1 VTAPPFD
8 RLRAALAD
16 RYALERE
23 LGRGGM
29 ATVYL
34 ARDLKHGRPVAIKVL
49 RPEIAAALGPER
61 FLREIEVAAR
71 LTHPHILPL
80 HDSGEAAGFLYYV
93 MPYIESESLRD
104 RLEREGQLPVE
115 EALRITREVASALA
129 YAHSHD
135 VVHRDIKPENIL
147 LSGGEAVVADFGIAR
162 AITQA
167 GGGGL
172 TETGIPVGT
181 PAYMSPEQ
189 ASGGGAIDG
198 RSDVYSL
205 ACVLYEM
212 LAGEPPYTGPSAQV
226 VIAKRFT
233 DPVPSVRRLRE
244 TIPPAVDAAIM
255 RALAKAPADRFG
267 TPVEF
272 ANALDRPAGARRNRA
287 GSYALIAVGI
297 SLVAALAHGLRTK
310 LLPRGDSGPAAS
322 HKMLV
327 VLPLE
332 NLGAPED
339 EYFADGLSEAIT
351 TRLGSVPSLGVIA
364 RQSAMGYKKTT
375 KSPQAIGKELGVEY
389 IVAGTVRWEKS
400 ARRPN
405 RVRVSTALM
414 RAVDA
419 NQVWAKQ
426 YDTVLAGV
434 FDVESNLAERVAG
447 ALDVALAAPEREALS
462 MTPTRDVEAHDLY
475 LKGRYFYNKQTEPDL
490 RGSIE
495 LYQQALSRDPNFA
508 LAWAGIADAWMS
520 LADNFMAPRVAYPK
534 AREAALKALSI
545 DSTLGDGLAAL
556 GAVELLYDWNFK
568 PARHDLSRAIAAH
581 PSASTVYVY
590 EGILLGALGQL
601 DSALA
606 ALRKAQ
612 ALDPLSP
619 AVRQM
624 LGLWLLYA
632 RRYDQAIRQ
641 YRSILELDPHDVS
654 AHLGLGF
661 ALFAAA
667 RDSEALAE
675 FRLAGRTPPS
685 VLAQLHRMREL
696 RSALQQLI
704 AKRTRGYW
712 DAVDI
717 AAPYAVLGE
726 RDRALAWL
734 DTAYADRSANLL
746 ALLYFPSF
754 QSIRGD
760 LRYRTLVKKIGLPDS
775 SLR

>member
-104 RLEREGQLPVE
+104 RLEREGQLPLE

-129 YAHSHD
+129 YAHNHD

-167 GGGGL
+167 GGRGL

-189 ASGGGAIDG
+189 ASGGGPIDG

-351 TRLGSVPSLGVIA
+351 TRLGTVPSLGVIA
-364 RQSAMGYKKTT
+364 RQSAMGYKRTT
-375 KSPQAIGKELGVEY
+375 KSPQALGKELGVDY
-389 IVAGTVRWEKS
+389 ILAGTVRWEKS

-419 NQVWAKQ
+419 NQLWAKQ

-434 FDVESNLAERVAG
+434 FDIESNLAQRVAG
-447 ALDVALAAPEREALS
+447 ALDVALADPERRALS
-462 MTPTRDVEAHDLY
+462 VIPTSDLQAHNLY
-475 LKGRYFYNKQTEPDL
+475 LRGRFSYEKQTEPDL
-490 RGSIE
+490 RGSID
-495 LYQQALSRDPNFA
+495 LYRQALARDPHYA
-508 LAWAGIADAWMS
+508 LAWAGIADAWIA
-520 LADNFMAPRVAYPK
+520 LADVFIAPREAYPQ

-545 DSTLGDGLAAL
+545 DSTLADGLAAL
-556 GAVELLYDWNFK
+556 GGVELLYDWNFTA
-568 PARHDLSRAIAAH
+568 ARHDLSRAIAAR
-581 PSASTVYVY
+581 PSASTVYIY
-590 EGILLGALGQL
+590 EALLLGALGRP

-606 ALRKAQ
+606 ASRKAQ

-619 AVRQM
+619 AVREWV
-624 LGLWLLYA
+624 GYWLLYA
-632 RRYDQAIRQ
+632 RRYDQAIRE
-641 YRSILELDPHDVS
+641 YRSILDLDPHDAS
-654 AHLGLGF
+654 AHMILGF
-661 ALFAAA
+661 ALLGVG
-667 RDSEALAE
+667 RDSEALAA
-675 FRLAGRTPPS
+675 FRRGGRIPPG
-685 VLAQLHRMREL
+685 VLGKLGRLREA
-696 RSALQQLI
+696 RSAIQRLI
-704 AKRTRGYW
+704 AMRTREYL
-712 DAVDI
+712 DAVLI
-717 AAPYAVLGE
+717 AAPYAFLGE

-734 DTAYADRSANLL
+734 DTAYADRSATLL
-746 ALLYFPSF
+746 SLPYMQPFDGMRGDSRFRALL
-754 QSIRGD
+754 R
-760 LRYRTLVKKIGLPDS
+760 KIGLPDS
-775 SLR
+775 SLK

>member
-1 VTAPPFD
+1 MTARSATCSPCRTSWHAPSPGNWRPGSCHSPSRSSDSLPPACRRTCCFCGVSTIWRRARRRGFARRSSASSSPSSLIRGTRWPTLASRMPTCYSGSMSTGASRRPSRCPAARPPRSRRSSSTPRVPGRPGGGAGECAAVARRGVDRGAGGAGGEGAYRPEGARGAGAAPVRERLLCRGHPRGARGRRSRVPLPAAGLRRTGRLLRVSEGRADVRPAARRSALRSAAEARRSRVTAPPFD

-34 ARDLKHGRPVAIKVL
+34 ARDLKHGRAVAIKVL

-104 RLEREGQLPVE
+104 RLEREGQLPLE

-129 YAHSHD
+129 YAHNHD

-167 GGGGL
+167 GGRGL

-189 ASGGGAIDG
+189 ASGGGPIDG

-351 TRLGSVPSLGVIA
+351 TRLGTVPSLGVIA

-447 ALDVALAAPEREALS
+447 ALDVAFAAPQREALS
-462 MTPTRDVEAHDLY
+462 TPTRDVEAHDL
-475 LKGRYFYNKQTEPDL
+475 
-490 RGSIE
+490 
-495 LYQQALSRDPNFA
+495 
-508 LAWAGIADAWMS
+508 
-520 LADNFMAPRVAYPK
+520 
-534 AREAALKALSI
+534 
-545 DSTLGDGLAAL
+545 
-556 GAVELLYDWNFK
+556 
-568 PARHDLSRAIAAH
+568 
-581 PSASTVYVY
+581 
-590 EGILLGALGQL
+590 
-601 DSALA
+601 
-606 ALRKAQ
+606 
-612 ALDPLSP
+612 
-619 AVRQM
+619 
-624 LGLWLLYA
+624 
-632 RRYDQAIRQ
+632 
-641 YRSILELDPHDVS
+641 
-654 AHLGLGF
+654 
-661 ALFAAA
+661 
-667 RDSEALAE
+667 
-675 FRLAGRTPPS
+675 
-685 VLAQLHRMREL
+685 
-696 RSALQQLI
+696 
-704 AKRTRGYW
+704 
-712 DAVDI
+712 
-717 AAPYAVLGE
+717 
-726 RDRALAWL
+726 
-734 DTAYADRSANLL
+734 
-746 ALLYFPSF
+746 
-754 QSIRGD
+754 
-760 LRYRTLVKKIGLPDS
+760 
-775 SLR
+775 

>member
-1 VTAPPFD
+1 MSSQVES
-8 RLRAALAD
+8 LRTALAD

-34 ARDLKHGRPVAIKVL
+34 ARDIRHGRPVAIKVL

-80 HDSGEAAGFLYYV
+80 HDSGEAAGFLFYV
-93 MPYIESESLRD
+93 MPYIEGESLRD
-104 RLEREGQLPVE
+104 RVEREGQLPLE
-115 EALRITREVASALA
+115 DALRITREVASALS
-129 YAHSHD
+129 YAHGHD

-162 AITQA
+162 AITRAA
-167 GGGGL
+167 GPRL
-172 TETGIPVGT
+172 TETGISVGT

-189 ASGGGAIDG
+189 ASGGAPLDG

-212 LAGEPPYTGPSAQV
+212 LVGEPPYTGPSAQV

-244 TIPPAVDAAIM
+244 TIPPAVDAAITK
-255 RALAKAPADRFG
+255 ALARSPADRSR
-267 TPVEF
+267 TPTEF
-272 ANALDRPAGARRNRA
+272 ARALDGPAGARRSPA
-287 GSYALIAVGI
+287 GSYAAIAAGVVA
-297 SLVAALAHGLRTK
+297 VAALVYGLWAK
-310 LLPRGDSGPAAS
+310 LLPRRDSENTVT

-332 NLGAPED
+332 NLGAPDD

-351 TRLGSVPSLGVIA
+351 TRLGTVPSLGVIA

-389 IVAGTVRWEKS
+389 ILAGTVRWEKS
-400 ARRPN
+400 VKRPN

-414 RAVDA
+414 RAADA
-419 NQVWAKQ
+419 NQLWAKQ

-434 FDVESNLAERVAG
+434 FDIESNLAERVAG
-447 ALDVALAAPEREALS
+447 ALDVALAAPERHALS
-462 MTPTRDVEAHDLY
+462 MTPTRNVEAHDLY
-475 LKGRYFYNKQTEPDL
+475 LKGRFFYNKQTEPDL
-490 RGSIE
+490 RNSIE
-495 LYQQALSRDPNFA
+495 LYNQALAKDPRYA
-508 LAWAGIADAWMS
+508 LAWAGIADAWTA
-520 LADNFMAPRVAYPK
+520 LADAFMAPREAYPK
-534 AREAALKALSI
+534 ARDAALKALSI

-556 GAVELLYDWNFK
+556 GGVELLYDWNFTA
-568 PARHDLSRAIAAH
+568 ARHDLGRAIAAH
-581 PSASTVYVY
+581 PSASSVYLY
-590 EGILLGALGQL
+590 QASLLGALGQP

-606 ALRKAQ
+606 AARKART
-612 ALDPLSP
+612 LDPLSP
-619 AVRQM
+619 TVRDWA
-624 LGLWLLYA
+624 GYWLLYA
-632 RRYDQAIRQ
+632 RRYDQAIHE
-641 YRSILELDPHDVS
+641 YRSILDLDPRDGS
-654 AHLGLGF
+654 AHMILGF
-661 ALFAAA
+661 ALFGVS

-675 FRLAGRTPPS
+675 FRLGGTIPPGVLGKLGRMS
-685 VLAQLHRMREL
+685 EAH
-696 RSALQQLI
+696 SAIQQLI
-704 AKRTRGYW
+704 AKRTHGYF
-712 DAVDI
+712 DAVVI
-717 AAPYAVLGE
+717 AAPYAFLGE

-746 ALLYFPSF
+746 GLPYMQQFDSMRGDSRFRALL
-754 QSIRGD
+754 R
-760 LRYRTLVKKIGLPDS
+760 RIGLPGS
-775 SLR
+775 SLK